1 MAISDKPSISKD
13 KIIDAGNRSPSRI
26 ISILYRKGLVYKNT
40 QLKDINIT
48 GSEQPFIMTI
58 HLHEGVSQ
66 EFLSSFLN
74 IDKASTARVIQ
85 SLINKGLV
93 EKVRCKEDKR
103 QNKIYLTERGQ
114 DLIYPIYSVLDSWV
128 GILTADMTK
137 EEKDMAYHYLE
148 RMAKNVER
156 IFNGTSKKN
165 NSSK

>member
-1 MAISDKPSISKD
+1 MFFFQAEDGI
-13 KIIDAGNRSPSRI
+13 R
-26 ISILYRKGLVYKNT
+26 
-40 QLKDINIT
+40 DIGVT
-48 GSEQPFIMTI
+48 GVQTCALPIF
-58 HLHEGVSQ
+58 
-66 EFLSSFLN
+66 
-74 IDKASTARVIQ
+74 IQ